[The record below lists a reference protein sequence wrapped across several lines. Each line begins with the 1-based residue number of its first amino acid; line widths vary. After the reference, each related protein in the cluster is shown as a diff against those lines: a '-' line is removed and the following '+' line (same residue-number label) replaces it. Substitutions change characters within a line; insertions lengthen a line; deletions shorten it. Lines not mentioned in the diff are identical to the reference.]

1 MNPPP
6 ATLTDDPTITLHP
19 LEPLTGDEFKQAAE
33 IVRRETGLGPA
44 ARFVFISLKE
54 PAKDVIRAWTP
65 DAAVPRE
72 AHCVF
77 RSIADRT
84 TNEAVVSL
92 TDDTLL
98 SLVKHEGLQAQLT
111 GEDFETIETTC
122 KAHPDWQAAM
132 TKRGITDFSLCMLDP
147 WPSSYQGPD
156 DDPGKRRIS
165 RPLTWVKDKEG
176 AHGYARP
183 VDGVVCVI
191 DLDTLEVVVEDSGI
205 VPIPERSGNYVPEIA
220 IGDDNN
226 VTRVWSE
233 RADVKPIEIT
243 QPEGP
248 SFTVDGHHVQ
258 WQKWD
263 FRIGFTMR
271 EGIVLHRIAYKD
283 GDPENPTLR
292 PLFHRISL
300 AEMFIPY
307 ADPSP
312 TQNFKNVFDM
322 GEVGVGWLANPLEL
336 GCDCLGDITYLD
348 GVCHD
353 QDGEP
358 VVIPNAICMH
368 EEDYGFGW
376 KHTDFRNGEV
386 EVRRLRRL
394 VVSMIATVGNYEYGF
409 FWHLYTDGTIEFEA
423 KLSGIL
429 STAAYD
435 PAKGDPQYG
444 AKLAPGLYGAHHQ
457 HFFNVRIDPEIDGPR
472 NSVVEVD
479 SVPLPLDH
487 PDNPLG
493 NVWKT
498 EATVLDTE
506 TAGERVVDPY
516 KARFWKIQSSDAK
529 NHVGEPTAYKIEPGA
544 TAMPLQSLEGN
555 FAKRG
560 AFNQKTLWV
569 TPYAE
574 DERYPAGDFPYQH
587 PGGQGIPEWTKA
599 DRPTADTDVVL
610 WYTFCAHH
618 VVRPEDWPV
627 MPVHHIGF
635 KLKPSGFFDGNPSLD
650 MPRSAS
656 GHAGASHCAHHEH

>member
-6 ATLTDDPTITLHP
+6 ATLTDPATATLHP
-19 LEPLTGDEFKQAAE
+19 LEPLTGEEFIAAAE
-33 IVRRETGLGPA
+33 IVRRETELGLA
-44 ARFVFISLKE
+44 VRFVFISLKE
-54 PAKDVIRAWTP
+54 PAKDVIRSWEP
-65 DAAVPRE
+65 GVQVPRV

-77 RSIADRT
+77 RNVDAKT
-84 TNEAVVSL
+84 TCEAVVSL
-92 TDDTLL
+92 TDRTMR
-98 SLVKHEGLQAQLT
+98 SYEVKEGVQAQVT
-111 GEDFETIETTC
+111 MEEMFGVEETI
-122 KAHPDWQAAM
+122 KNNPDWQAAVR
-132 TKRGITDFSLCMLDP
+132 KRGIEDTDLCMIDP
-147 WPSSYQGPD
+147 WPASYTGPQ
-156 DDPGKRRIS
+156 DDPGTRRIC
-165 RPLTWVKDKEG
+165 RGLTWVRDQAG
-176 AHGYARP
+176 GHGYAKP
-183 VDGVVCVI
+183 VDGLVSEVDMDTMTVVAVH
-191 DLDTLEVVVEDSGI
+191 DYGI
-205 VPIPERSGNYVPEIA
+205 IPLPERSGNYVPELMN
-220 IGDDNN
+220 GDANN
-226 VTRVWSE
+226 VTQVWGE
-233 RADVKPIEIT
+233 RTDVKPIEIT
-243 QPEGP
+243 QPDGP
-248 SFTVDGHHVQ
+248 SFTLDGHHVK

-271 EGIVLHRIAYKD
+271 EGIVLHRVGYED
-283 GDPENPTLR
+283 GDPASPTLR
-292 PLFHRISL
+292 PILHRISL

-312 TQNFKNVFDM
+312 TQQFKNVFDM
-322 GEVGVGWLANPLEL
+322 GELGVGWLANPLEL

-353 QDGEP
+353 QDGQP

-368 EEDYGFGW
+368 EEDYGVGW

-435 PAKGDPQYG
+435 PAGPDPEYG

-457 HFFNVRIDPEIDGPR
+457 HFFNVRIDPEIDGPV

-479 SVPLPLDH
+479 SIAVPMGPE
-487 PDNPLG
+487 NPTG
-493 NVWKT
+493 NTWKT
-498 EATVLDTE
+498 KSTVLDTE
-506 TAGERVVDPY
+506 NAGERVVDPY
-516 KARFWKIQSSDAK
+516 TARFWKIQSSEKK
-529 NHVGEPTAYKIEPGA
+529 NFVGEPTAYKIEPGA
-544 TAMPLQSLEGN
+544 TAMPLQNPDGL
-555 FAKRG
+555 FAPRG

-569 TPYAE
+569 TPYDEA
-574 DERYPAGDFPYQH
+574 ERYPAGDYPYQH

-635 KLKPSGFFDGNPSLD
+635 KLKPTGFFDGNPSLD
-650 MPRSAS
+650 MPRSAPKH
-656 GHAGASHCAHHEH
+656 GHGEHCAHHGH

>member
-6 ATLTDDPTITLHP
+6 TELSDPPVATLHP
-19 LEPLTGDEFKQAAE
+19 LEPLTGEEFVAATA
-33 IVRRETGLGPA
+33 ILRRETGLGPA
-44 ARFVFISLKE
+44 ARMTFISLKE
-54 PAKDVIRAWTP
+54 PAKDVIRAWEP
-65 DAAVPRE
+65 GVEVPRE
-72 AHCVF
+72 AHIVYRNIED
-77 RSIADRT
+77 RS
-84 TNEAVVSL
+84 TNVAVVSL

-98 SLVKHEGLQAQLT
+98 SNEVKEGVQAALT
-111 GEDFETIETTC
+111 GEEFEYIESTC

-132 TKRGITDFSLCMLDP
+132 RKRGITDFDLCMLDP

-156 DDPGKRRIS
+156 DHPGLRRIA
-165 RPLTWVKDKEG
+165 RPLTWVKDREG

-183 VDGVVCVI
+183 VDGVVCVMN
-191 DLDTLEVVVEDSGI
+191 LDTGEVVVEDHGI
-205 VPIPERSGNYVPEIA
+205 VPIPEMSGNYVPELMNSDA
-220 IGDDNN
+220 NN
-226 VTRVWSE
+226 VTRVWDQ
-233 RADVKPIEIT
+233 RRDVKPIEIT

-248 SFTVDGHHVQ
+248 SFTVDGHHVR

-271 EGIVLHRIAYKD
+271 EGIVLHRVGYWD
-283 GDPENPTLR
+283 GDPADPELR
-292 PLFHRISL
+292 PMFHRISL

-358 VVIPNAICMH
+358 MVIPNAICMH

-423 KLSGIL
+423 KLSGVL
-429 STAAYD
+429 STGAYD
-435 PAKGDPQYG
+435 PAKGDPKYG
-444 AKLAPGLYGAHHQ
+444 AKLAPGLFGAHHQ
-457 HFFNVRIDPEIDGPR
+457 HFFCVRIDPEIDGPANR
-472 NSVVEVD
+472 VVEVD
-479 SVPLPLDH
+479 SVPLALDD
-487 PDNPLG
+487 PDNPYG
-493 NVWKT
+493 NGWT
-498 EATVLDTE
+498 TRATVLDTE
-506 TAGERVVDPY
+506 LAGERVVDPSTS
-516 KARFWKIQSSDAK
+516 RFWKIESSERK
-529 NHVGEPTAYKIEPGA
+529 NLVGGPTAYKIEPGA
-544 TAMPLQSLEGN
+544 TAFPLQNLEGN

-560 AFNQKTLWV
+560 AFNQKTVWV

-587 PGGQGIPEWTKA
+587 PGGQGIPEWTA
-599 DRPTADTDVVL
+599 QDRPTADTDVVL

-618 VVRPEDWPV
+618 IVRMEDWPV
-627 MPVHHIGF
+627 MPAHHIGF
-635 KLKPSGFFDGNPSLD
+635 KLKPTGFFNGNPSLD
-650 MPRSAS
+650 MPRSTS
-656 GHAGASHCAHHEH
+656 GHTGHCHHGS